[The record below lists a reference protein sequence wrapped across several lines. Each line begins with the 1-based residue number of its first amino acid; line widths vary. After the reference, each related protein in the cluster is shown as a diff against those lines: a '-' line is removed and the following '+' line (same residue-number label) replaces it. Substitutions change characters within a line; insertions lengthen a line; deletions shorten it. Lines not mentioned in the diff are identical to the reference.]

1 MTILRPV
8 HWRAAAL
15 SLLAAAGTLA
25 APAPATAQDP
35 VRENLRLPQPP
46 GVELPA
52 RGRFTAPAAALGI
65 PTGFGAD
72 FGDVFLGGGLQART
86 RYSEKMDGGG
96 VIGIGLGSARKN
108 LGLEVAVAQFGTLRS
123 CCRGG
128 VSFKA
133 HRMLPGAASIAVG
146 WENAVGWGELAGNEG
161 GPFTD
166 AGTSV
171 YAVASKLVALNSDPG
186 APFGSIV
193 ATLGVGTG
201 RFRREA
207 AILEGAQT
215 AGVFGGV
222 AMRIAQPASV
232 MASWTGQ
239 DLNAGISLTPIRRIP
254 VVVTIGAADVTTQ
267 PRAIFGMGF
276 GFAYPY

>member
-15 SLLAAAGTLA
+15 SLLAIGTLA
-25 APAPATAQDP
+25 APATAQAPDP
-35 VRENLRLPQPP
+35 ARENLRLPQPP
-46 GVELPA
+46 AVELPA

-72 FGDVFLGGGLQART
+72 FGDVFLGGGLQSRT

-96 VIGIGLGSARKN
+96 VIGLGLGSARRS
-108 LGLEVAVAQFGTLRS
+108 LGVEIAVAQFGTLRS

-128 VSFKA
+128 ASIKV

-146 WENAVGWGELAGNEG
+146 WENAVGWGQLAGATD

-166 AGTSV
+166 AGTSI
-171 YAVASKLVALNSDPG
+171 YAVGSKLVPLSSDPG
-186 APFGSIV
+186 APFGSLV

-201 RFRREA
+201 RFRSET
-207 AILEGAQT
+207 AILDSINT
-215 AGVFGGV
+215 VGVFGGL
-222 AMRIAQPASV
+222 AMRIAPPASV

-239 DLNAGISLTPIRRIP
+239 DLNAGISLTPLRRFP
-254 VVVTIGAADVTTQ
+254 VVLSIGAADVTTQ

>member
-8 HWRAAAL
+8 PWRAAAL
-15 SLLAAAGTLA
+15 SLLAAAMLA
-25 APAPATAQDP
+25 PPTHAQAQDP
-35 VRENLRLPQPP
+35 ARENLRLPQLPA
-46 GVELPA
+46 VELPA

-72 FGDVFLGGGLQART
+72 FGDVFLGGGMQART

-96 VIGIGLGSARKN
+96 VLGLGLGDARRYF
-108 LGLEVAVAQFGTLRS
+108 GVEVAMAQFGTMRS

-128 VSFKA
+128 LSFKV
-133 HRMLPGAASIAVG
+133 HRMLPGAASVAVG
-146 WENAVGWGELAGNEG
+146 WENAVGWGHLAGAED

-171 YAVASKLVALNSDPG
+171 YAVASKLVPLGSDPG

-201 RFRREA
+201 RFRSEGD
-207 AILEGAQT
+207 ILDGRKT
-215 AGVFGGV
+215 ANLFGGV
-222 AMRIAQPASV
+222 AMRIAEPMSA

-239 DLNAGISLTPIRRIP
+239 DLNAGLSLIPIRKLP
-254 VVVTIGAADVTTQ
+254 VVLSVGAADVTTQ
-267 PRAIFGMGF
+267 PRAIVGVGF

>member
-15 SLLAAAGTLA
+15 SLLAAGTLA
-25 APAPATAQDP
+25 SPAPAQDP
-35 VRENLRLPQPP
+35 ARENLRLTQLPA
-46 GVELPA
+46 VELPA

-72 FGDVFLGGGLQART
+72 FGDVFLGGGIQART

-96 VIGIGLGSARKN
+96 VLGLGLGDARRYF
-108 LGLEVAVAQFGTLRS
+108 GVEVAMAQFGTMRS

-128 VSFKA
+128 LSFKV
-133 HRMLPGAASIAVG
+133 HRILPGASSIAVG
-146 WENAVGWGELAGNEG
+146 WENAVGWGQLAGETDAN

-166 AGTSV
+166 AGTSI
-171 YAVASKLVALNSDPG
+171 YAVASKLIPLARTPARRSAASWPRLVR
-186 APFGSIV
+186 
-193 ATLGVGTG
+193 GTG
-201 RFRREA
+201 RFRPEQ
-207 AILEGAQT
+207 AILDGKET

-222 AMRIAQPASV
+222 AMRIAQPASL

-239 DLNAGISLTPIRRIP
+239 DLNAGLSVTPLRNIP
-254 VVVTIGAADVTTQ
+254 VVLSIGAADVTTQ
-267 PRAIFGMGF
+267 ARPIFGVGF

>member
-1 MTILRPV
+1 MTIMRPV
-8 HWRAAAL
+8 QWRAAAL
-15 SLLAAAGTLA
+15 SLLAAGTLA
-25 APAPATAQDP
+25 SPAPAQDP
-35 VRENLRLPQPP
+35 ARENLRLPQPP

-72 FGDVFLGGGLQART
+72 FGDIFMGGGMQSRT

-96 VIGIGLGSARKN
+96 VLGLGLGSARKSI
-108 LGLEVAVAQFGTLRS
+108 GIEVAMAQFGTMRS

-128 VSFKA
+128 LSFKA

-146 WENAVGWGELAGNEG
+146 WENAVGWGHLAGDDDPE

-171 YAVASKLVALNSDPG
+171 YAVASKLIPLATDPG
-186 APFGSIV
+186 APFGSVV

-201 RFRREA
+201 RFRSER
-207 AILEGAQT
+207 AILDSLQT
-215 AGVFGGV
+215 VGVFGGV
-222 AMRIAQPASV
+222 AMRIAPPASL

-239 DLNAGISLTPIRRIP
+239 DLNAGLSITPIRRWP
-254 VVVTIGAADVTTQ
+254 VVMSVGAADVTTA
-267 PRAIFGMGF
+267 PRAIFGIGF

>member
-15 SLLAAAGTLA
+15 SLLAAGTLA
-25 APAPATAQDP
+25 SPAPAQDP
-35 VRENLRLPQPP
+35 REMLRLPQPP

-72 FGDVFLGGGLQART
+72 FGDVFLGGGMQSRT

-96 VIGIGLGSARKN
+96 VLGIGLGDARRYF
-108 LGLEVAVAQFGTLRS
+108 GLEVAMAQFGTMRS

-128 VSFKA
+128 LSFKA
-133 HRMLPGAASIAVG
+133 HRALPGGASIAVG
-146 WENAVGWGELAGNEG
+146 WENAVGWGHMGGATD

-171 YAVASKLVALNSDPG
+171 YAVASKLVPLSLDPG
-186 APFGSIV
+186 APFGSVV

-201 RFRREA
+201 RFRTED
-207 AILEGAQT
+207 AILDGRET
-215 AGVFGGV
+215 VGVFGGL
-222 AMRIAQPASV
+222 AMRVAEPVSA

-239 DLNAGISLTPIRRIP
+239 DLNAGISLIPIRTLP
-254 VVVTIGAADVTTQ
+254 VVLSVGAADVTTQ
-267 PRAIFGMGF
+267 PRAIFGVGL

>member
-15 SLLAAAGTLA
+15 SLLAAATLTL
-25 APAPATAQDP
+25 PASAQEDP
-35 VRENLRLPQPP
+35 RETLRLPQPP

-52 RGRFTAPAAALGI
+52 RGRFTAPAAAIGI

-72 FGDVFLGGGLQART
+72 FGDVFLGGGMQART

-96 VIGIGLGSARKN
+96 VIGLGLGDARRY
-108 LGLEVAVAQFGTLRS
+108 LGAEVAVAQFGTMRS

-128 VSFKA
+128 LSFKV

-146 WENAVGWGELAGNEG
+146 WENAIGWGHLAGAED

-171 YAVASKLVALNSDPG
+171 YAVASKLVPLGSDPG

-201 RFRREA
+201 RFRSEGD
-207 AILEGAQT
+207 ILDGRKT
-215 AGVFGGV
+215 ANLFGGL
-222 AMRIAQPASV
+222 AMRIAEPMSV
-232 MASWTGQ
+232 VASWTGQ
-239 DLNAGISLTPIRRIP
+239 DVNAGISLIPIRRLP
-254 VVVTIGAADVTTQ
+254 VVLSVGAADVTTQ
-267 PRAIFGMGF
+267 PRPILGVGL

>member
-1 MTILRPV
+1 MTNLRPV

-15 SLLAAAGTLA
+15 SLLAAAFLPS
-25 APAPATAQDP
+25 PAPAQDP
-35 VRENLRLPQPP
+35 ARENLRLPLPP
-46 GVELPA
+46 GIELPA
-52 RGRFTAPAAALGI
+52 RGRFTAPAAAIGI

-72 FGDVFLGGGLQART
+72 FGDVFLGGGMQART

-96 VIGIGLGSARKN
+96 VVGLGLGDARRYF
-108 LGLEVAVAQFGTLRS
+108 GVEVAVAQFGTMRS

-128 VSFKA
+128 LSFKV

-146 WENAVGWGELAGNEG
+146 WENAVGWGHLAGAED

-171 YAVASKLVALNSDPG
+171 YAVASKLVPLGSDPG

-193 ATLGVGTG
+193 TTLGVGTG
-201 RFRREA
+201 RFRGEGD
-207 AILEGAQT
+207 ILDGRKT
-215 AGVFGGV
+215 ANLFGGV
-222 AMRIAQPASV
+222 AMRIAEPMSAV
-232 MASWTGQ
+232 ASWTGQ
-239 DLNAGISLTPIRRIP
+239 DVNAGISLIPIRSLP
-254 VVVTIGAADVTTQ
+254 VVFSVGAADVTTQ
-267 PRAIFGMGF
+267 PRAIFGVGL

>member
-15 SLLAAAGTLA
+15 SLLAAGTLA
-25 APAPATAQDP
+25 APAPAQMQDP
-35 VRENLRLPQPP
+35 ARENLRLPQPP
-46 GVELPA
+46 AVELPA

-72 FGDVFLGGGLQART
+72 FGDVFLGGGLQSRT

-96 VIGIGLGSARKN
+96 VIGLGLGSARRSI
-108 LGLEVAVAQFGTLRS
+108 GLEVAVAQFGTMRS

-128 VSFKA
+128 MSLKA
-133 HRMLPGAASIAVG
+133 HRMLPGASSLAVG
-146 WENAVGWGELAGNEG
+146 WENVLGWGHLAGDSA

-166 AGTSV
+166 AGNSV
-171 YAVASKLVALNSDPG
+171 YAVASKLIPLDSDPG

-201 RFRREA
+201 RFRSEA
-207 AILEGAQT
+207 AILDGVQT
-215 AGVFGGV
+215 VGVFGGI
-222 AMRIAQPASV
+222 AMRIAQPISA

-239 DLNAGISLTPIRRIP
+239 DLNAGISVTPIRRFP
-254 VVVTIGAADVTTQ
+254 VVISIGAADVTTQ
-267 PRAIFGMGF
+267 PRAIMGLGF

>member
-1 MTILRPV
+1 MTTLRPV

-15 SLLAAAGTLA
+15 ALLAAGTLTT
-25 APAPATAQDP
+25 PAPAQDP
-35 VRENLRLPQPP
+35 ARENLRIPQPP
-46 GVELPA
+46 AVELPA
-52 RGRFTAPAAALGI
+52 RGRFTAPAAAIGI

-72 FGDVFLGGGLQART
+72 YGDVFLGGGIQART

-96 VIGIGLGSARKN
+96 VIGLGLGSARRN
-108 LGLEVAVAQFGTLRS
+108 LGVEIAMAQFGTMRS

-128 VSFKA
+128 LSFKV

-146 WENAVGWGELAGNEG
+146 WENAIGWGHLAGETDPD

-171 YAVASKLVALNSDPG
+171 YAVASKLIPLNSDPG

-201 RFRREA
+201 RFRSER
-207 AILEGAQT
+207 AILDSLQT
-215 AGVFGGV
+215 VGVFGGV

-239 DLNAGISLTPIRRIP
+239 DLNAGLSLTPFRKFP
-254 VVVTIGAADVTTQ
+254 VVFSIGAADVVTE
-267 PRAIFGMGF
+267 PRPIFGMGF

>member
-1 MTILRPV
+1 MTIPRPV

-15 SLLAAAGTLA
+15 SLLAAATLA
-25 APAPATAQDP
+25 SPAPAQDP
-35 VRENLRLPQPP
+35 ARENLRLPQPP
-46 GVELPA
+46 AVELPA

-72 FGDVFLGGGLQART
+72 FGDVFLGGGMQART

-96 VIGIGLGSARKN
+96 VLGLGLGDARKYF
-108 LGLEVAVAQFGTLRS
+108 GVEVAMAQFGTMRS

-128 VSFKA
+128 LSFKV
-133 HRMLPGAASIAVG
+133 HRILPGASSIAVG
-146 WENAVGWGELAGNEG
+146 WENAVGWGRLAGETDPD

-171 YAVASKLVALNSDPG
+171 YAVASKLIPLAPDPG
-186 APFGSIV
+186 APFGSVV
-193 ATLGVGTG
+193 ATLGAGTG
-201 RFRREA
+201 RFRPEQ
-207 AILEGAQT
+207 AILDGKET
-215 AGVFGGV
+215 VGVFGGV
-222 AMRIAQPASV
+222 AVRIAQPASV

-239 DLNAGISLTPIRRIP
+239 DLNAGLSLTPLRKIP
-254 VVVTIGAADVTTQ
+254 VVLSIGAADVTTQ
-267 PRAIFGMGF
+267 ARPIVGVGF

>member
-15 SLLAAAGTLA
+15 SLLAAGTLSS
-25 APAPATAQDP
+25 PAPAQDA
-35 VRENLRLPQPP
+35 VREELRLPQPP
-46 GVELPA
+46 AVEMSA
-52 RGRFTAPAAALGI
+52 RGRFTAPAAAIGI

-72 FGDVFLGGGLQART
+72 FGDVFIGGGLQSRT
-86 RYSEKMDGGG
+86 RYSQKMDGGG
-96 VIGIGLGSARKN
+96 VIGLGLGDARRYV
-108 LGLEVAVAQFGTLRS
+108 GVEVAVAQFGTLRS

-128 VSFKA
+128 ASFKV
-133 HRMLPGAASIAVG
+133 HRLLPGASSIAVG
-146 WENAVGWGELAGNEG
+146 WENAVGWGTLASAQT

-171 YAVASKLVALNSDPG
+171 YAVGSKLIPLNSDPG

-193 ATLGVGTG
+193 ATVGVGTG
-201 RFRREA
+201 RFRSEN
-207 AILEGAQT
+207 AILDSLNT
-215 AGVFGGV
+215 VGVFGGV
-222 AMRIAQPASV
+222 AMRIAQPASL

-239 DLNAGISLTPIRRIP
+239 DLNAGLSITPIRRFP
-254 VVVTIGAADVTTQ
+254 VVLSIGAADVTTQ
-267 PRAIFGMGF
+267 PRTIFGMGF

>member
-15 SLLAAAGTLA
+15 SLLAAGALA
-25 APAPATAQDP
+25 SPAPAQDP
-35 VRENLRLPQPP
+35 AREDLRLPQPP
-46 GVELPA
+46 AVELPA

-72 FGDVFLGGGLQART
+72 FGDVFLGGGMQART

-96 VIGIGLGSARKN
+96 VLGLGLGDARKYF
-108 LGLEVAVAQFGTLRS
+108 GVEVAMAQFGTMRS

-128 VSFKA
+128 LSFKV
-133 HRMLPGAASIAVG
+133 HRILPGAASVAVG
-146 WENAVGWGELAGNEG
+146 WENAVGWGELAGAEDG
-161 GPFTD
+161 SGPFTD

-171 YAVASKLVALNSDPG
+171 YAVASKLIPLASDPG

-193 ATLGVGTG
+193 ATLGAGTG
-201 RFRREA
+201 RFRPEQ
-207 AILEGAQT
+207 AILDGKKT
-215 AGVFGGV
+215 AGVFGGL
-222 AMRIAQPASV
+222 AMRIAQPASL

-239 DLNAGISLTPIRRIP
+239 DLNAGLSLTPIRKLP
-254 VVVTIGAADVTTQ
+254 VVLSIGAADVTTQ
-267 PRAIFGMGF
+267 ARPIFGVGF

>member
-15 SLLAAAGTLA
+15 SLLAAGTLS
-25 APAPATAQDP
+25 APAAAQTPDPA
-35 VRENLRLPQPP
+35 REELRLPQPP
-46 GVELPA
+46 AVELPA
-52 RGRFTAPAAALGI
+52 RGRFTAPAAAIGI

-96 VIGIGLGSARKN
+96 VIGLGLGSARRSV
-108 LGLEVAVAQFGTLRS
+108 GVEIAVAQFGTLRS

-128 VSFKA
+128 ASFKV
-133 HRMLPGAASIAVG
+133 HRMLPGASSIAVG
-146 WENAVGWGELAGNEG
+146 WENAVGWGQLAGATD

-171 YAVASKLVALNSDPG
+171 YAVASKLVPLSSDPG
-186 APFGSIV
+186 APFGSLV
-193 ATLGVGTG
+193 ATVGVGTG
-201 RFRREA
+201 RFRSEN
-207 AILEGAQT
+207 AILDSINT
-215 AGVFGGV
+215 VGVFGGL
-222 AMRIAQPASV
+222 AMRIAPPASI

-239 DLNAGISLTPIRRIP
+239 DLNAGLSLTPIRRFP
-254 VVVTIGAADVTTQ
+254 VVLSIGAADVTTQ